1 MWIFNCVR
9 LTPRLTIGDVHTDL
23 LKLRVIDKVKAS
35 VEKVHERRAERDLR
49 LRARRDVEE
58 WIRLISCGD
67 VDVDTLANNCFCSIK
82 FHFSTAAAAAAL
94 CFSTAAS
101 KMTSWTS
108 FIQSTKAKR
117 IYIYVHFLLK
127 QRTTTDHSPAMRSAD
142 DSSIACR
149 IQRRAPNCQCRRAA
163 APARTRRTNSARRNK
178 SRLDY
183 SVIIFFRIEKWH
195 YLLSFWPTFL
205 IKLEIRTHII

>member
-1 MWIFNCVR
+1 MFAVDIAAHARSVHLIRSSWFVFVRYCFYSDYDYYLTSVCDVFFSSWQRRQKAAAFNHRRFTLNHKKQKTLFSKWTTQTISKIFY
-9 LTPRLTIGDVHTDL
+9 
-23 LKLRVIDKVKAS
+23 
-35 VEKVHERRAERDLR
+35 
-49 LRARRDVEE
+49 
-58 WIRLISCGD
+58 
-67 VDVDTLANNCFCSIK
+67 
-82 FHFSTAAAAAAL
+82 FSTAAAAAAL

-117 IYIYVHFLLK
+117 NIQFLLK